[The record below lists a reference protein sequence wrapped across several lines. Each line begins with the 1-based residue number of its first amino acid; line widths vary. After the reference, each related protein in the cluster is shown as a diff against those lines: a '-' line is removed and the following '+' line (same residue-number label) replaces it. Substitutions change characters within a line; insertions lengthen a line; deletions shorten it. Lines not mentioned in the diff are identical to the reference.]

1 MIVVK
6 KHVEDDHGKGSYNV
20 RTAECDVFDA
30 ADQKHTAAV
39 LISAVR

>member
-20 RTAECDVFDA
+20 RTADCDVFDA
-30 ADQKHTAAV
+30 ADWKHTAAV